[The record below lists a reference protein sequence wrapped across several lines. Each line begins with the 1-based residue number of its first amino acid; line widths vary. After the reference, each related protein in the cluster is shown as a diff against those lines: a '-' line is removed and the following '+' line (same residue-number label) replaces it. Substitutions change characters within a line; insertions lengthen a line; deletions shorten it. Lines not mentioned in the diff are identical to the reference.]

1 MSGHSKWATIKRKKG
16 ATDAARGK
24 MFTKLVK
31 ELTTAARIGGSDPEG
46 NARLRKAVGEAK
58 AQQMPAD
65 SIKRAIQ
72 RGTGE
77 IEGVSYDEV
86 IYEGTGPAGTLFLV
100 ESMTDNRNRTVAE
113 VRKIFER
120 HAGALGG
127 SGAAQWA
134 FDRTGTVTLEKANV
148 TEDQLMEIA
157 LSAGAEDYKEEG
169 EIWLVTTPVDQLTNV
184 VSAFEGAKI
193 AMQDSRIAF
202 LPKNKKGVSGRD
214 AEVCLNLLEALDDH
228 DDVQNVY
235 ADFDISDDEIKRIES
250 AQ

>member
-24 MFTKLVK
+24 IFTKLVK
-31 ELTTAARIGGSDPEG
+31 ELTTAARIGGGDPEG

-86 IYEGTGPAGTLFLV
+86 VYEGTGPAGTLFLA
-100 ESMTDNRNRTVAE
+100 ESMTDNKNRTVAE
-113 VRKIFER
+113 IRKIFER

-127 SGAAQWA
+127 SGTAQWA
-134 FDRTGTVTLEKANV
+134 FDPSRRPTSPRTSSWKSPWRRVRRTTRTKA
-148 TEDQLMEIA
+148 
-157 LSAGAEDYKEEG
+157 
-169 EIWLVTTPVDQLTNV
+169 
-184 VSAFEGAKI
+184 
-193 AMQDSRIAF
+193 R
-202 LPKNKKGVSGRD
+202 SGSSPLR
-214 AEVCLNLLEALDDH
+214 
-228 DDVQNVY
+228 
-235 ADFDISDDEIKRIES
+235 SS
-250 AQ
+250 S